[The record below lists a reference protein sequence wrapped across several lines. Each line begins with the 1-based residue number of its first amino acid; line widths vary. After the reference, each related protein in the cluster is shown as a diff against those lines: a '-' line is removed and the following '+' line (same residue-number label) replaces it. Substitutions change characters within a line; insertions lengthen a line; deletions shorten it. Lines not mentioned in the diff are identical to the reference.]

1 MNKQWV
7 ILCVMI
13 ACLLS
18 AVSCMASHLVAGEYD
33 LVTRRWTW
41 EVSGSHALANRL
53 SIGYSLRCLC
63 SEWVWKA
70 GIVPSWVPIRQDY
83 TVWAEARHGP
93 WSVRLTDWCDH
104 WLSQSGMPP
113 WADEWGL
120 TLRVQREW

>member
-41 EVSGSHALANRL
+41 EVSGDHALADWL
-53 SIGYSLRCLC
+53 SIGYALRCLC
-63 SEWVWKA
+63 SDWVWKA
-70 GIVPSWVPIRQDY
+70 GVVPSWVPIRQDY
-83 TVWAEARHGP
+83 EVWAQ
-93 WSVRLTDWCDH
+93 VRRGAWTLRVMDWCNH
-104 WLSQSGMPP
+104 WLAQSHMPA